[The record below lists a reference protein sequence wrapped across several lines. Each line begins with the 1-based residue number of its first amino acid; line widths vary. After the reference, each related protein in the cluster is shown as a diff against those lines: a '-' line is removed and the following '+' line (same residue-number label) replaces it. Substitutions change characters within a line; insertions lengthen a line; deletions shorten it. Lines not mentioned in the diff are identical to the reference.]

1 MFEVPETTLR
11 LDDFL
16 QRLAELKKKQLLYS
30 HITVR
35 VERYR
40 VK

>member
-1 MFEVPETTLR
+1 MLEVPETTLR

-16 QRLAELKKKQLLYS
+16 QRLAELKKQLLYS